1 MRYEKGNNM
10 LFTDYYLKHIENYL
24 DEDDFMFLRKKSIMI
39 TGATGMIGSAL
50 VDMLMLANQKYHL
63 ELCVYAIGRSNERA
77 DKRFAQF
84 DYKKNEFIF
93 IEHDIINPFDKKIKA
108 DFIVHA
114 ASNAYP
120 AVFAKYPVETMLS
133 NFYGTYYLLEKARQW
148 EAAFLF
154 ISSGEIYGELT
165 KDIKNEDDYGFVDS
179 MNVRSCYPNSKRA
192 AETLCVS
199 YAYEYGARTLVA
211 RPSHVYGPTM
221 TESDN
226 RASSE
231 FIRAG
236 VLKKDIIMNSAG
248 MILRSYTYVFDACLG
263 ILKILENGISANAY
277 NIADENKAVYIRDF
291 AEFVAKD
298 AKVDVIKQVNKAY
311 VGATNISRQ
320 VMSGVKLKQLGWK
333 CKYNVAEGIKETL
346 LCLEQS

>member
-1 MRYEKGNNM
+1 
-10 LFTDYYLKHIENYL
+10 
-24 DEDDFMFLRKKSIMI
+24 
-39 TGATGMIGSAL
+39 
-50 VDMLMLANQKYHL
+50 
-63 ELCVYAIGRSNERA
+63 
-77 DKRFAQF
+77 
-84 DYKKNEFIF
+84 
-93 IEHDIINPFDKKIKA
+93 
-108 DFIVHA
+108 
-114 ASNAYP
+114 
-120 AVFAKYPVETMLS
+120 
-133 NFYGTYYLLEKARQW
+133 
-148 EAAFLF
+148 
-154 ISSGEIYGELT
+154 
-165 KDIKNEDDYGFVDS
+165 
-179 MNVRSCYPNSKRA
+179 
-192 AETLCVS
+192 
-199 YAYEYGARTLVA
+199 
-211 RPSHVYGPTM
+211 M

-298 AKVDVIKQVNKAY
+298 AKVDVIKKVNKAY

-346 LCLEQS
+346 LCLDQS